1 MYGTTALLNASRQT
15 LTMSTQLSLAVILFL
30 TVECQRYFQYHT
42 CIYHMNISGL
52 VLFVR
57 AGRASIRIS
66 NAYRDMINVLF
77 LWLELIYHANLLHCS

>member
-15 LTMSTQLSLAVILFL
+15 LTMSTQLTLAVILFL
-30 TVECQRYFQYHT
+30 TVECQRYFQ
-42 CIYHMNISGL
+42 YHMNISGL

-66 NAYRDMINVLF
+66 NAYRDMINV
-77 LWLELIYHANLLHCS
+77 

>member
-15 LTMSTQLSLAVILFL
+15 LTMSTQLTLAL
-30 TVECQRYFQYHT
+30 TVECQRDFQYHT

-52 VLFVR
+52 VLFVG

-66 NAYRDMINVLF
+66 NAYRDMINV
-77 LWLELIYHANLLHCS
+77 

>member
-15 LTMSTQLSLAVILFL
+15 LTMSTQLTLAVILFL
-30 TVECQRYFQYHT
+30 TVECQYHT

-52 VLFVR
+52 VLFVG

-66 NAYRDMINVLF
+66 NAYRDMINV
-77 LWLELIYHANLLHCS
+77 